1 MNRCGD
7 VEVMGNEH
15 LSPIP
20 APYNK
25 IRVVTCP
32 LQQDEGGDLPLQQ
45 DEGGDKTDLIPLY
58 CMLMLVTGQWT
69 EFLCQQVSEAQC
81 LALLA
86 YLALHRL
93 VLVINNRQWEH

>member
-1 MNRCGD
+1 
-7 VEVMGNEH
+7 MGNEH

-45 DEGGDKTDLIPLY
+45 DDGGDKTDLIPLLY
-58 CMLMLVTGQWT
+58 ADVGDWTVDGVSLLTGQ
-69 EFLCQQVSEAQC
+69 
-81 LALLA
+81 
-86 YLALHRL
+86 
-93 VLVINNRQWEH
+93 